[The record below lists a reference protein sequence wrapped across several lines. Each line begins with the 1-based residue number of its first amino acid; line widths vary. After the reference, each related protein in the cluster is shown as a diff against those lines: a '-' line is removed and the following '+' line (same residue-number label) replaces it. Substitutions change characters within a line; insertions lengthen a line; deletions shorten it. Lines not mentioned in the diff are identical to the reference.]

1 MESVIKFEGVNF
13 YYNYGKTNE
22 THALKNIS
30 FEIYPGEFIAI
41 FGPSGCGKSTLL
53 YLISGIEKAQKGN
66 IEVLNKNYS
75 SASLEE
81 LAVFRQIAFGLI
93 FQSFNL
99 LPSLKVI
106 DNVMLPMAFIG
117 ISPEKRRERALY
129 LLERLGIKNLAE
141 RYPHE
146 LSGGQQ
152 QRVGIARSLAND
164 PPIILADEPI
174 GNLDSKNAKIVLELL
189 KEINQKDGK
198 TIVMVTHQAWSLYVV
213 DRIFYLK
220 DGELVKIET
229 KEKEE
234 EKEVVKVGSSYYWKE
249 LFPRLPRV
257 QVFAKVVAH
266 HILRNRTEYEIK
278 RLEELILKFV
288 KKEINA
294 EEFFKYLDL
303 PFVQGGI
310 GLSKKKAN
318 QLVYIIEDL
327 IQKRKALS
335 KILKELETQDFET
348 TEDELEKVK
357 DWLFEGYEVYL
368 SPIQKIRF
376 FEVLYERIKNII
388 TQESFVK
395 ILDLPIDKGGV
406 GLRTDLALKIGDK
419 FNNYLSSGALI

>member
-1 MESVIKFEGVNF
+1 MERIIKFEGVNF
-13 YYNYGKTNE
+13 YYNYGKLNE
-22 THALKNIS
+22 THVLKDIN
-30 FEIYPGEFIAI
+30 FEIYQGEFVAV

-66 IEVLNKNYS
+66 IEVLNKNYN

-117 ISPEKRRERALY
+117 VSSKKRKERALY
-129 LLERLGIKNLAE
+129 LLERLGIKDLAE

-152 QRVGIARSLAND
+152 QRVGIARALAND

-174 GNLDSKNAKIVLELL
+174 GNLDSKNARIVMDLL

-198 TIVMVTHQAWSLYVV
+198 TVVMVTHQAWSLYVV

-220 DGELVKIET
+220 DGELVKVET
-229 KEKEE
+229 KGKKKEKE
-234 EKEVVKVGSSYYWKE
+234 VIRINSSYYWKG
-249 LFPRLPRV
+249 LFPRLPRI
-257 QVFAKVVAH
+257 QVFAKVLAH
-266 HILRNRTEYEIK
+266 HLLRNRTEYEIA
-278 RLEELILKFV
+278 RLEDLILKFV
-288 KKEINA
+288 KKQINA

-303 PFVQGGI
+303 PFTQGGV

-327 IQKRKALS
+327 IQKRKTLS
-335 KILKELETQDFET
+335 KIYKELETQDFEPI
-348 TEDELEKVK
+348 EDELEQIKN
-357 DWLFEGYEVYL
+357 WLFEDKEIYL

-376 FEVLYERIKNII
+376 FEILYERMKNII
-388 TQESFVK
+388 SQESFIK
-395 ILDLPIDKGGV
+395 ILDLPIEKGGV
-406 GLRTDLALKIGDK
+406 GLRSDLALKIAEKLD
-419 FNNYLSSGALI
+419 NYLKSGALI